1 MADSV
6 AAHRR
11 DNRGILANAEKRLL
25 IAIART
31 LPPSIHSD
39 HLSALA
45 LVCMCAVGIGFAAMR
60 YTPTGCWL
68 VVLGLIGNWFGDSL
82 DGTVA
87 RVRGHE
93 RPRFGYYV
101 DHVIDMIGITAVF
114 AGLAIS
120 GLMTPVIALAVLVAY
135 LLVAA
140 EVFLGTHVSG
150 VFRMSRFGIG
160 PTELRIIFGVG
171 AIYAARRAW
180 VSLPLL
186 GAQRLFDVG
195 GCVAIAGFAAAFLWS
210 SLRQTIDLYRAEPRP
225 TKPGEL
231 ASDPARLSV
240 SLCPAPRGGHLD
252 G

>member
-1 MADSV
+1 MV
-6 AAHRR
+6 NGGAAHRR
-11 DNRGILANAEKRLL
+11 DNRSILADAEKRLL
-25 IAIART
+25 IAIAKA
-31 LPPSIHSD
+31 LPSSIHSD

-45 LVCMCAVGIGFAAMR
+45 LVSMCLVGIGFAAMR

-68 VVLGLIGNWFGDSL
+68 VVVGLIGNWFGDSL

-101 DHVIDMIGITAVF
+101 DHVIDMMGITTVF
-114 AGLAIS
+114 AGLATS
-120 GLMTPVIALAVLVAY
+120 GLMSPVIALAVLVAY
-135 LLVAA
+135 LLVTA

-150 VFRMSRFGIG
+150 VFRMSRWGIG

-180 VSLPLL
+180 VSIPVL

-195 GCVAIAGFAAAFLWS
+195 GGVA
-210 SLRQTIDLYRAEPRP
+210 
-225 TKPGEL
+225 
-231 ASDPARLSV
+231 
-240 SLCPAPRGGHLD
+240 
-252 G
+252 

>member
-1 MADSV
+1 MANDV
-6 AAHRR
+6 AAHVRV
-11 DNRGILANAEKRLL
+11 NRGILAAAEKRLL
-25 IAIART
+25 IAIARA

-45 LVCMCAVGIGFAAMR
+45 LVCMCVVGIGFAGMR
-60 YTPTGCWL
+60 YTPSGCWL

-87 RVRGHE
+87 RVRKHE

-114 AGLAIS
+114 AGLATS
-120 GLMTPVIALAVLVAY
+120 GLMSPVIALAVLVAY

-150 VFRMSRFGIG
+150 VFHMSRWGVG

-171 AIYAARRAW
+171 AMYAARRAW
-180 VSLPLL
+180 VSLPML
-186 GAQRLFDVG
+186 GTQRLFDVG
-195 GCVAIAGFAAAFLWS
+195 GSVAIVGLIAAFLLS

-225 TKPGEL
+225 PAL
-231 ASDPARLSV
+231 HPPVCNQPSASAISGWRQS
-240 SLCPAPRGGHLD
+240 S
-252 G
+252 

>member
-1 MADSV
+1 MANEA
-6 AAHRR
+6 AAHVRV
-11 DNRGILANAEKRLL
+11 NRGILAAAEKRLL
-25 IAIART
+25 IRIARA

-45 LVCMCAVGIGFAAMR
+45 LVCMCVVGIGFAAMR
-60 YTPTGCWL
+60 STPSGCWL

-87 RVRGHE
+87 RVRKHE

-114 AGLAIS
+114 TGLAIS
-120 GLMTPVIALAVLVAY
+120 GLMSPVIALAVLVAY
-135 LLVAA
+135 LLVTA

-150 VFRMSRFGIG
+150 VFHMSRWGIG

-180 VSLPLL
+180 VSLPWL

-210 SLRQTIDLYRAEPRP
+210 SFRQTMELYRAEPRP
-225 TKPGEL
+225 TPSSAL
-231 ASDPARLSV
+231 DASGRHGIPA
-240 SLCPAPRGGHLD
+240 
-252 G
+252 